1 MIIQSCD
8 QQNLS
13 SETTENKRNNFFKT
27 HANLYTHVNPNHYV
41 NFDITL
47 LIHKVHNTER

>member
-8 QQNLS
+8 QQNLR
-13 SETTENKRNNFFKT
+13 SETIENKRHDFFKT
-27 HANLYTHVNPNHYV
+27 YAILYTHVNPNHYI

-47 LIHKVHNTER
+47 LIHKVHNTD